1 MSNIEI
7 YRRTLTLYVT
17 KPNLTNI
24 MDEQLISNLM
34 AVSKIIVVSVSV
46 PALVVFGF
54 FFELAHFVFIF

>member
-46 PALVVFGF
+46 PALVVLGF

>member
-17 KPNLTNI
+17 KRNLTNI
-24 MDEQLISNLM
+24 MDGQLISNLM

-46 PALVVFGF
+46 PAPVVFEVF
-54 FFELAHFVFIF
+54 F